1 MINPTTI
8 VSNHSHHCFYPII
21 AMFQK
26 YAFLGFFVLLITN
39 LSAQKPPVRH
49 IVNFDDDWKFHLGHA
64 ADVKKDFNYGI
75 PNIFAKSSKKEGN
88 TPLNS
93 DFDDSNW
100 QTVQLP
106 HDWVVSLPFEK
117 SDDADVMGH
126 GYKPVGGL
134 FPATSIGWYRKTFN
148 VIRSD
153 SSNRFVLRFDGVFRN
168 SKAWVNG
175 FYLGTNESGYIGQS
189 YDITDYL
196 YFDKPNLVT
205 VRVDASQYEGW
216 FYEGAGIYRHVWL
229 EQYNNLHFKEG
240 GVFVYTD
247 IQKTGETVHLE
258 ATVENKHLKTA
269 NASLSFYVAD
279 RMGRRVASGKPQP
292 FTLRS
297 FEENT
302 FNQSVLLRNPHH
314 WSLEDPYLY
323 RLVTVLRSGN
333 QVIDSIVTRFG
344 VRSITVD
351 VTRGLM
357 LNGKPVKIQG
367 VNCHQDHA
375 GVGAALPD
383 YLQYYR
389 IRLLKEMGVNAY
401 RTSHNPPTPE
411 LLDACDSLGMLVL
424 DENRLL
430 NSSPEYLDQLERL
443 ILRDRNHP
451 SVFMWSIG
459 NEEFYV
465 QWNSNG
471 RRVAQTMIKK
481 QQQLDPTRTCT
492 YASDLPNVFPGINE
506 VIPVRGFNYR
516 HLFMEPYH
524 KDHPTQPVMGTEMGS
539 TVSTRSIYVR
549 DSVIG
554 YVPDQDISYP
564 WWSSTAEQW
573 WSVVADQPWN
583 MGGFIWTGFDYRGEP
598 TPFQWPNINSHFGIL
613 DMCGFPK
620 NIYYYYQSWWT
631 KKDVLHISPH
641 WNWPGK
647 EGQNIDVWVNSNME
661 QVELFHNGKSL
672 GKKQMPLNGHLNW
685 QVPYQP
691 GKLEAVG
698 EKAGRT
704 VRTFVETTDAPYE
717 IVLTPDRTEMMADG
731 RDATVI
737 NVTVKDKSG
746 REVPDVNLPVQFLLN
761 GDARIIGVG
770 NGDPSSHEPDQYTT
784 GQPWKRS
791 LFGGKCQVIVQAG
804 RSKGSFE
811 LSGSATGLKSGMTTV
826 QMR

>member
-1 MINPTTI
+1 MK
-8 VSNHSHHCFYPII
+8 SS
-21 AMFQK
+21 
-26 YAFLGFFVLLITN
+26 FLWLFLFISISLQ
-39 LSAQKPPVRH
+39 AQKPPVRR

-88 TPLNS
+88 TPMNS
-93 DFDDSNW
+93 DFNDSTW
-100 QTVQLP
+100 QKIQLP
-106 HDWVVSLPFEK
+106 HDWAVALPFEN
-117 SDDADVMGH
+117 SDDSDVMGH

-134 FPATSIGWYRKTFN
+134 YPQNSIGWYRKTFS
-148 VIRSD
+148 VARSD
-153 SSNRFVLRFDGVFRN
+153 SSNRFALRFDGVYRDA
-168 SKAWVNG
+168 KVWVNG
-175 FYLGTNESGYIGQS
+175 FYLGTNESGYIGVT

-205 VRVDASQYEGW
+205 VRVDATQYEGW

-229 EQYNNLHFKEG
+229 EQYNNMHFTEG
-240 GVFVYTD
+240 GVFVYSD
-247 IQKTGETVHLE
+247 VKKTG
-258 ATVENKHLKTA
+258 ATVSLETTVRNDHLKGSAAT
-269 NASLSFYVAD
+269 LSFYITD
-279 RMGRRVASGKPQP
+279 RNGRRVA
-292 FTLRS
+292 RS
-297 FEENT
+297 SQRPITIPAAEEST
-302 FNQSVLLRNPHH
+302 FKQSVILSNPHL

-323 RLVTVLRSGN
+323 KVVAVLRSGN
-333 QVIDSIVTRFG
+333 RVIDSVVTRLG
-344 VRSITVD
+344 VRTITVNS
-351 VTRGLM
+351 TQGL
-357 LNGKPVKIQG
+357 LVNGKPVKIYG

-383 YLQYYR
+383 YLQTYR

-443 ILRDRNHP
+443 IRRDRNHP

-471 RRVAQTMIKK
+471 RRVAQTMIKR
-481 QQQLDPTRTCT
+481 QQQIDPTRTCT
-492 YASDLPNVFPGINE
+492 YASDLANVFPGINE

-516 HLFMEPYH
+516 HPFMEAYH
-524 KDHPTQPVMGTEMGS
+524 KDHPAQPIMGTEMGS

-554 YVPDQDISYP
+554 YLPDQDISYP

-573 WSVVADQPWN
+573 WSVIADQPWN

-598 TPFQWPNINSHFGIL
+598 TPFKWPNINSHFGIL
-613 DMCGFPK
+613 DMCGYPK

-631 KKDVLHISPH
+631 NKDVLHISPH

-647 EGQNIDVWVNSNME
+647 EGQDIDVWVNSNLTD
-661 QVELFHNGKSL
+661 VELFLNGKSL
-672 GKKQMPLNGHLNW
+672 GKKVMPRNGHLNW
-685 QVPYQP
+685 SVPYQP
-691 GKLEAVG
+691 GKLEAVA
-698 EKAGRT
+698 EKNGRT
-704 VRTFVETTDAPYE
+704 IRYAVETTEAPYE
-717 IVLTPDRTEMMADG
+717 IVLTPDRTTITADG
-731 RDATVI
+731 RDATVV
-737 NVTVKDKSG
+737 NVTAKDRMG
-746 REVPDVNLPVQFLLN
+746 REVPDANFLVQFSLK

-770 NGDPSSHEPDQYTT
+770 NGDPSSHEADQYPA
-784 GQPWKRS
+784 GEQWKRS

-804 RSKGSFE
+804 KTKGSFE
-811 LSGSATGLKSGMTTV
+811 ASASAKGLKTGTTTV
-826 QMR
+826 SLK